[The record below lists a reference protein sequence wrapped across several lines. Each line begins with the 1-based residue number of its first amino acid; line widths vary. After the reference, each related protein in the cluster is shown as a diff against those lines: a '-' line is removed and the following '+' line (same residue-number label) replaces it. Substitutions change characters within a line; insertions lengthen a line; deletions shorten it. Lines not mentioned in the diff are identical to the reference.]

1 MKGAEMKEMKGATML
16 NKEITVL
23 DTDREELRDILI
35 AVSVLS
41 KKLANDIEKED
52 HDEKHE

>member
-23 DTDREELRDILI
+23 DTDREELREILTELF
-35 AVSVLS
+35 AMREEWRH
-41 KKLANDIEKED
+41 ANRPGD
-52 HDEKHE
+52 